1 MKTLDIRVAFSAVD
15 RLTRPTENAR
25 RMMGQLGDSIQRT
38 QGAIKNLER
47 HARSFD
53 RAREAANKAGN
64 GIVRAQR
71 QLSALQQIQRA
82 GTVLSD
88 KQKKLMNDLSLKLER
103 LNEVRAREV
112 QRMRELG
119 GELRRHGIALSGSDN
134 TIQQAIRRTQQ
145 YNDQLERERQALARV
160 TQARQ
165 QYSRAQETAGKL
177 KTVGLTAVGTAAAG
191 GYAAGRFLQ
200 PAVSFGKEMSRVQA
214 LTRIDKNSPQF
225 KALREQALKLGSE
238 TQFTAGDAAS
248 GQAFL
253 AMAGFTPQAIQAA
266 LPGVLNLATA
276 SGMDLGQTADIS
288 SNILTQFGLSAD
300 QMNRVGDTLAATFTR
315 TNTDLRGLGETMKYT
330 GPVAASLGLSLEQ
343 TAAMTGLLGSMGI
356 RGSDAGTALRSSLSR
371 LVNPPKAAAK
381 ALKQL
386 GVETQDAYGNMR
398 PMEDILY
405 ELYQATRK
413 YGNAAKVSFFSDI
426 AGQEAYVSLM
436 SLVEQA
442 GEKNLPRLTREIQ
455 AANGELEENARIMAD
470 NLDGDLKSLNSAWEG
485 LRIRVADLVDG
496 PLRSVTQSFTRVIA
510 KVTALAQ
517 AHPELTKQLLIA
529 GGALLAAVA
538 AMGALSLATGVLMGP
553 LAKLR
558 LGFALLTGTSGL
570 GRALPLLTQLRG
582 VLGGPLGGIGGWRV
596 LFVGI
601 TSGAGR
607 FAALLG
613 VVAGRLRGVQAGLGA
628 LRGGLLAAF
637 TSPGGALISLGR
649 GIGILALRLSGLP
662 ALWGMVSGAVG
673 ALGGAL
679 GFLLSPVGLV
689 VATLVGAAVLIW
701 RHWDQLKAVVGGFLS
716 GLWQGLTPLREAVA
730 PLGPLF
736 EYVGQTIG
744 RVWQWFVD
752 LFAPVSTTKDELDK
766 CTEAGRTFGQ
776 KVGEFISNLVT
787 GPVTLL
793 IDSLTRVLEKLGLI
807 PSAVERARKKA
818 EELKQK
824 ELLNEKAAMLL
835 ADVNVINPP
844 QNDKDKK
851 PPVPAPAATAP
862 LTGENTGTMRRLNKI
877 VDNTGGLLDEAKQA
891 KKRTGPGDII
901 FKNLPEALAVRGEWK
916 EERFNRAASLL
927 PGSVSEPPVR
937 LPQVPSVSV
946 PSLPPLPAPPPVS
959 VSPLISTTANVSPVV
974 KPVVSV
980 NNVPVIPP
988 VVRPVLSGNITPV
1001 VSPVIKPVMTHD
1013 VMPTFSPL
1021 MTPVMAAIS
1030 RPVLEAVRELMLVID
1045 AGIVRAPQPVSSVMA
1060 ESVAPVIS
1068 PAIKPVMAGDVI
1080 PTLSPVIK
1088 PVVSGNIA
1096 PVMTPVVTATS
1107 RPVVEAV
1114 RQPISPASPR
1124 PRQSD
1129 PAPWGLTGELH
1140 IHLHDVHTQN
1150 PRELAKMVG
1159 DAVRAEME
1167 RRIRQTVG
1175 SFRDR
1180 D

>member
-47 HARSFD
+47 YARSFD

-225 KALREQALKLGSE
+225 KALREQA
-238 TQFTAGDAAS
+238 
-248 GQAFL
+248 
-253 AMAGFTPQAIQAA
+253 IQAA
-266 LPGVLNLATA
+266 LPGVLDLAMA
-276 SGMDLGQTADIS
+276 AGMDLGQTADIS

-300 QMNRVGDTLAATFTR
+300 QMDRVGDTLAATFTR
-315 TNTDLRGLGETMKYT
+315 TNTDLRSLGETMKYT

-343 TAAMTGLLGSMGI
+343 AAAMTGVLGSVGI
-356 RGSDAGTALRSSLSR
+356 RGSDAGTALRASLSR
-371 LVNPPKAAAK
+371 LVDPPKAAAM
-381 ALKQL
+381 ALKEL

-398 PMEDILY
+398 RMENILN

-413 YGNAAKVSFFSDI
+413 YGNAAQVSFFRAI
-426 AGQEAYVSLM
+426 AGQESYVSLM
-436 SLVEQA
+436 NLVTAA
-442 GEKNLPRLTREIQ
+442 GENNLPRLTQEIEL
-455 AANGELEENARIMAD
+455 ATGELNHTARVMAD

-529 GGALLAAVA
+529 GGVLLAAVA

-844 QNDKDKK
+844 KKDEDKK
-851 PPVPAPAATAP
+851 DGEKPKGVQPP

-891 KKRTGPGDII
+891 KKRAGPGDII

-1001 VSPVIKPVMTHD
+1001 VPPVIKPVMTHD

-1021 MTPVMAAIS
+1021 MTPVMAA
-1030 RPVLEAVRELMLVID
+1030 
-1045 AGIVRAPQPVSSVMA
+1045 
-1060 ESVAPVIS
+1060 
-1068 PAIKPVMAGDVI
+1068 
-1080 PTLSPVIK
+1080 
-1088 PVVSGNIA
+1088 
-1096 PVMTPVVTATS
+1096 TS

-1124 PRQSD
+1124 PRQSE

-1175 SFRDR
+1175 SFRD
-1180 D
+1180 